1 MPRPTVT
8 SIDRR
13 SSLDAALHG
22 VTTEPGTV
30 EIERRG
36 LSSGVSAF
44 LVRHRR
50 WIAAAWVAIAVAL
63 IPGAVH
69 VEEHLDVAAR
79 ADGSESDLV
88 AKELTARFRSPF
100 ARSVIL
106 VATGIPSP
114 REASGREA
122 LADIVASIDHA
133 PGVRR
138 TISYLDDADTLFLG
152 GGGRSAFI
160 VVGLDALTRRPDTL
174 IAPLRAAT
182 TRLSD
187 TLRARYPELSLR
199 WTGEV
204 ALNADLRRVS
214 AADAQRA
221 ERRALP
227 LTLLLLVLAF
237 GSVAAAF
244 LPVAS
249 ALLAIGITLGAAAL
263 IARVWPLSVLL
274 QNVVTMLGLGLGTD
288 YALLVVSRFRE
299 ARAAGRDRAEAAE
312 EAARHTGR
320 TIALSALAVGIGFVA
335 LLAVPLN
342 ELRSIA
348 VGGLLAVSVSAS
360 FATTALPGILAWNG
374 PGIDL
379 GKVRRYGNRS
389 GERWRRWG
397 RFVGAHPLA
406 VLVAFGIP
414 VGALALQ
421 STRLRTELP
430 RGDWLPRDMESAR
443 ALHDLRDMKRG
454 GVVQEIRVV
463 LELPPGVPATS
474 DAGWSATSRL
484 TEALSRDSAV
494 ATARSLP
501 SLTRSG
507 SALLPRAAL
516 PALVP
521 DDIRSVFT
529 SRDGSA
535 ALVEIIPREEVQGAD
550 LTSYIRRVRAL
561 DAGAAS
567 GLPGARLR
575 VGGLPAFNADY
586 EDAIGGRF
594 FGIVAAI
601 VGGTLLALALGFRSL
616 LVPIKAVALNLL
628 SVAAAFGAVVLVFQE
643 GHGASLLGLSGGV
656 DGTFPAIPILVFCT
670 VFGLSMDY
678 EVFLVARVAEARR
691 SGHDEHSAIAEGLAR
706 TGGIITSAAAIMVV
720 VFGAFTLGSFLLIK
734 MLGFALAVAVLLD
747 ASVMRVA
754 IGPALLALAGRWNW
768 WPGERRSRDG

>member
-1 MPRPTVT
+1 V
-8 SIDRR
+8 
-13 SSLDAALHG
+13 
-22 VTTEPGTV
+22 
-30 EIERRG
+30 
-36 LSSGVSAF
+36 
-44 LVRHRR
+44 
-50 WIAAAWVAIAVAL
+50 AAAWLAFAAAL
-63 IPGAVH
+63 IPGALH
-69 VEEHLDVAAR
+69 VEEHLDVAAS
-79 ADGSESDLV
+79 AEGSESDLV
-88 AKELTARFRSPF
+88 AKELTGRFGSPF

-114 REASGREA
+114 AKPRGREA
-122 LADIVASIDHA
+122 LSAIVASIAHA

-138 TISYLDDADTLFLG
+138 TVSYLDASDTLFLG
-152 GGGRSAFI
+152 EGGTGAFV
-160 VVGLDALTRRPDTL
+160 VVGLDTLTRRPDTL

-187 TLRARYPELSLR
+187 TLRVRYPELSLR

-214 AADAQRA
+214 AADARSA

-263 IARVWPLSVLL
+263 VTRVWPLSVLL

-312 EAARHTGR
+312 EAARHSGR
-320 TIALSALAVGIGFVA
+320 TIALSALAVGIGFLA

-348 VGGLLAVSVSAS
+348 VGGLLAVGASAS

-374 PGIDL
+374 PGIDR
-379 GKVRRYGNRS
+379 GRIPRYAGRS
-389 GERWRRWG
+389 AERWRRWG
-397 RFVGAHPLA
+397 GFVSAHPLV
-406 VLVAFGIP
+406 VLIVFGIP
-414 VGALALQ
+414 VGALAFQ

-430 RGDWLPRDMESAR
+430 RGDWLPRDMESAL
-443 ALHDLRDMKRG
+443 ALHDLRAMRRG
-454 GVVQEIRVV
+454 GVVQEINVV
-463 LELPPGVPATS
+463 LELPPGVPAAS
-474 DAGWSATSRL
+474 DAGWSATGRL
-484 TEALSRDSAV
+484 TEALARDSVVAAV
-494 ATARSLP
+494 RSLP
-501 SLTRSG
+501 SLTRAGSG
-507 SALLPRAAL
+507 LLPRAAL
-516 PALVP
+516 LAMVPA
-521 DDIRSVFT
+521 DIRSVFE
-529 SRDGSA
+529 SRDGGA
-535 ALVEIIPREEVQGAD
+535 ALVQIIPREEVQGAD
-550 LTSYIRRVRAL
+550 LTSYIRRIRGL
-561 DAGAAS
+561 DAAAAS
-567 GLPGARLR
+567 GLPGTRLR

-601 VGGTLLALALGFRSL
+601 VGGTLLVLALGFRSL

-643 GHGASLLGLSGGV
+643 GHGASLLGLAGAVG
-656 DGTFPAIPILVFCT
+656 GTFPAIPILVFCT

-691 SGHDEHSAIAEGLAR
+691 AGHDEHSAIAEGLAR
-706 TGGIITSAAAIMVV
+706 TGAIITSAAAIMVV

-747 ASVMRVA
+747 AAVVRVA

-768 WPGERRSRDG
+768 WPGERRSRDRRRRRSHHGRGTT

>member
-1 MPRPTVT
+1 MRRRTLTSTSYRP
-8 SIDRR
+8 
-13 SSLDAALHG
+13 SLDSAVRGA
-22 VTTEPGTV
+22 TTGPGTA
-30 EIERRG
+30 EIARRG
-36 LSSGVSAF
+36 IASF

-50 WIAAAWVAIAVAL
+50 WVAVVWLTLAVAL

-88 AKELTARFRSPF
+88 TKELTARFGSPF

-114 REASGREA
+114 RVASGHEVLSA
-122 LADIVASIDHA
+122 IVASVEHA

-138 TISYLDDADTLFLG
+138 TISYLDNSDTLFLG
-152 GGGRSAFI
+152 EGGTSAFI

-237 GSVAAAF
+237 GSIAAGF

-249 ALLAIGITLGAAAL
+249 AMLAIGITLGAAAL

-320 TIALSALAVGIGFVA
+320 TIALSALAVGIGFLA

-348 VGGLLAVSVSAS
+348 VGGLLAVCASAS

-379 GKVRRYGNRS
+379 GRVRRYDDRS

-397 RFVGAHPLA
+397 RFVGAHPLL
-406 VLVAFGIP
+406 VLIVFGVP
-414 VGALALQ
+414 VGVLALQ
-421 STRLRTELP
+421 STRLRAELP
-430 RGDWLPRDMESAR
+430 RGDWLPSEMESAR
-443 ALHDLRDMKRG
+443 ALHDLRGMQRG
-454 GVVQEIRVV
+454 GVVQEISVV
-463 LELPPGVPATS
+463 LELPPGVSATS

-494 ATARSLP
+494 ASVRSLP
-501 SLTRSG
+501 SLT
-507 SALLPRAAL
+507 SAGAGFLPRASLLAM
-516 PALVP
+516 VP
-521 DDIRSVFT
+521 EDIRGAFA
-529 SRDGSA
+529 SRDGGA
-535 ALVEIIPREEVQGAD
+535 ALVQIIPRGEVQGAD
-550 LTSYIRRVRAL
+550 LTRYIRRVRSL

-567 GLPGARLR
+567 GLPGSRIR

-601 VGGTLLALALGFRSL
+601 VGGTLLVLALGFRSL

-628 SVAAAFGAVVLVFQE
+628 SVAGAFGAVVLVFQE
-643 GHGASLLGLSGGV
+643 GHGASLLGLAEPV

-678 EVFLVARVAEARR
+678 EVFLVARVADARR
-691 SGHDEHSAIAEGLAR
+691 SGHDERSAIAEGLAR

-754 IGPALLALAGRWNW
+754 IGPALLVLAGGWNW
-768 WPGERRSRDG
+768 WPGERRARDA

>member
-1 MPRPTVT
+1 MTRAGLPP
-8 SIDRR
+8 
-13 SSLDAALHG
+13 SLDAAAG
-22 VTTEPGTV
+22 GAAGATGATG
-30 EIERRG
+30 IARRG
-36 LSSGVSAF
+36 ISAF
-44 LVRHRR
+44 LVRRRR
-50 WIAAAWVAIAVAL
+50 WVTAAWIAIAVAL
-63 IPGAVH
+63 IPGALH
-69 VEEHLDVAAR
+69 VEEHFDVAAS
-79 ADGSESDLV
+79 ADGRESDLV
-88 AKELTARFRSPF
+88 AKELTARFDSPF

-114 REASGREA
+114 AETSGREA
-122 LADIVASIDHA
+122 LSAIVASIDHA

-152 GGGRSAFI
+152 EGGASAFI
-160 VVGLDALTRRPDTL
+160 VVGLDALTSRPDTL

-187 TLRARYPELSLR
+187 TLRARYPDLSLR

-204 ALNADLRRVS
+204 VLNADLRRVS

-221 ERRALP
+221 ESRALP

-237 GSVAAAF
+237 GSIAAGF

-263 IARVWPLSVLL
+263 VARVWPLSVLL

-299 ARAAGRDRAEAAE
+299 ARAAGRDRTEAAE

-320 TIALSALAVGIGFVA
+320 TIGLSALAVGIGFLA

-348 VGGLLAVSVSAS
+348 VGGLLAVAASAL

-374 PGIDL
+374 RWIDL
-379 GKVRRYGNRS
+379 GRVQRYGNRS

-397 RFVGAHPLA
+397 RFVGAHPVV
-406 VLVAFGIP
+406 VLIAFGVP
-414 VGALALQ
+414 VGVLALQ
-421 STRLRTELP
+421 STRLRAELP
-430 RGDWLPRDMESAR
+430 RGDWLPREMESAR
-443 ALHDLRDMKRG
+443 ALHDLRAMQRG
-454 GVVQEIRVV
+454 GVVQEISVV
-463 LELPPGVPATS
+463 LELPPGVRATS
-474 DAGWSATSRL
+474 DAGWAATSRL
-484 TEALSRDSAV
+484 TDVLSRDSAV
-494 ATARSLP
+494 ASVRSMP
-501 SLTRSG
+501 SLT
-507 SALLPRAAL
+507 SAGAGFLPRAAL
-516 PALVP
+516 LAMVP
-521 DDIRSVFT
+521 EDIRGIYA
-529 SRDGSA
+529 SRDGGA
-535 ALVEIIPREEVQGAD
+535 ALVQVIPREEVQGAD
-550 LTSYIRRVRAL
+550 LTSYVRRVRGL
-561 DAGAAS
+561 DAAAAS
-567 GLPGARLR
+567 GLPGTRLR

-586 EDAIGGRF
+586 EDAISGRF

-628 SVAAAFGAVVLVFQE
+628 SVAGAFGAVVLVFQE
-643 GHGASLLGLSGGV
+643 GHGASLLGLTGAV
-656 DGTFPAIPILVFCT
+656 DGIFPAIPILVFCT

-691 SGHDEHSAIAEGLAR
+691 SGHDERSAIAEGLAR

-720 VFGAFTLGSFLLIK
+720 VFGAFTLGGFLLIK

-754 IGPALLALAGRWNW
+754 IGPALLALAGKWNW
-768 WPGERRSRDG
+768 WPGERR

>member
-1 MPRPTVT
+1 MRHPTMTRT
-8 SIDRR
+8 SYRT
-13 SSLDAALHG
+13 SLDATAG
-22 VTTEPGTV
+22 GATSGPEAATIV
-30 EIERRG
+30 RRG
-36 LSSGVSAF
+36 ISAI
-44 LVRHRR
+44 LVRRRR
-50 WIAAAWVAIAVAL
+50 WVAAAWLALAVTL
-63 IPGAVH
+63 IPGAMH
-69 VEEHLDVAAR
+69 VEEHLDVAAS

-88 AKELTARFRSPF
+88 AKELTARFGSPF

-114 REASGREA
+114 AEASGRKA
-122 LADIVASIDHA
+122 LSAIVASIDRA

-138 TISYLDDADTLFLG
+138 TISYLDTSDTLFLG
-152 GGGRSAFI
+152 EGDTSAFV

-174 IAPLRAAT
+174 IAPLRAVT

-187 TLRARYPELSLR
+187 SLRARYPESALR

-204 ALNADLRRVS
+204 ALNADLRKVS

-237 GSVAAAF
+237 GSVAAGF

-249 ALLAIGITLGAAAL
+249 ALVAIGITLGAAAL

-299 ARAAGRDRAEAAE
+299 ARSAGCDRADAAE

-320 TIALSALAVGIGFVA
+320 TIGLSALAVGIGFLA

-348 VGGLLAVSVSAS
+348 VGGLLAVCASAL
-360 FATTALPGILAWNG
+360 FATTALPGILAWKG
-374 PGIDL
+374 ARIDL
-379 GKVRRYGNRS
+379 GRVRRNSNRS
-389 GERWRRWG
+389 DERWRRWG
-397 RFVGAHPLA
+397 RFVGAHPLV
-406 VLVAFGIP
+406 VLVLFGVP
-414 VGALALQ
+414 VGVLALQ
-421 STRLRTELP
+421 STRLRAELP

-443 ALHDLRDMKRG
+443 ALHDLRDMRRG
-454 GVVQEIRVV
+454 GVVQEISVV
-463 LELPPGVPATS
+463 LELPPGVKATD
-474 DAGWSATSRL
+474 DAGWAATRRL

-494 ATARSLP
+494 ASVRSLP
-501 SLTRSG
+501 SLTSVG
-507 SALLPRAAL
+507 TGFLPRAAL
-516 PALVP
+516 LAMVP
-521 DDIRSVFT
+521 EDIRGAFA
-529 SRDGSA
+529 SRDGGA
-535 ALVEIIPREEVQGAD
+535 ALVQVIPRDEVQGAD
-550 LTSYIRRVRAL
+550 LTGYIRRVRSL

-567 GLPGARLR
+567 GLPGSRIR

-628 SVAAAFGAVVLVFQE
+628 SVAGAFGAVVLVFQE
-643 GHGASLLGLSGGV
+643 EHGASLLGLAGAV

-691 SGHDEHSAIAEGLAR
+691 SGHDERAAIAEGLAR

-754 IGPALLALAGRWNW
+754 IGPALLTLAGRWNW
-768 WPGERRSRDG
+768 WPGERRACDG

>member
-1 MPRPTVT
+1 MRHPTV
-8 SIDRR
+8 SGA
-13 SSLDAALHG
+13 SYPPALDAPAG
-22 VTTEPGTV
+22 EAADRPGAARIV
-30 EIERRG
+30 RRG
-36 LSSGVSAF
+36 ISAL
-44 LVRHRR
+44 LVRRRR
-50 WIAAAWVAIAVAL
+50 WVIAAWLAIAVAL
-63 IPGAVH
+63 IPGALH
-69 VEEHLDVAAR
+69 VGEHLDVAAS

-88 AKELTARFRSPF
+88 AKELTTRFDSPF
-100 ARSVIL
+100 ARPVIL
-106 VATGIPSP
+106 VATGIPSLA
-114 REASGREA
+114 EESGREVLSA
-122 LADIVASIDHA
+122 IVASIAHA

-138 TISYLDDADTLFLG
+138 TISYLDNSDTLFLG
-152 GGGRSAFI
+152 KDGTSAYI
-160 VVGLDALTRRPDTL
+160 VVGLDALSRRPDTL
-174 IAPLRAAT
+174 VAPLRAAT
-182 TRLSD
+182 TRLSG

-237 GSVAAAF
+237 GSIAAGF

-299 ARAAGRDRAEAAE
+299 ARAAGRDRTEAAE
-312 EAARHTGR
+312 EAALHTGR
-320 TIALSALAVGIGFVA
+320 TIALSALAVGIGFLA

-348 VGGLLAVSVSAS
+348 VGGLLAVAASAL
-360 FATTALPGILAWNG
+360 FATTALPGILAWSG
-374 PGIDL
+374 GGIDL
-379 GKVRRYGNRS
+379 GRVRRYGDRS
-389 GERWRRWG
+389 GEHWRRWG
-397 RFVGAHPLA
+397 RLVGAHPLL
-406 VLVAFGIP
+406 VLIVFGIP

-421 STRLRTELP
+421 SRRLRAELP
-430 RGDWLPRDMESAR
+430 RGDWLPREMESAR
-443 ALHDLRDMKRG
+443 ALHDLRAMQRG
-454 GVVQEIRVV
+454 GVVQQLSVV
-463 LELPPGVPATS
+463 LELPPGVQATS

-484 TEALSRDSAV
+484 TEALARDSAV
-494 ATARSLP
+494 ASVRSLP
-501 SLTRSG
+501 SLT
-507 SALLPRAAL
+507 SAGAGFLPRAAL
-516 PALVP
+516 LAMVP
-521 DDIRSVFT
+521 EDVRGVFA
-529 SRDGSA
+529 SRDGGA
-535 ALVEIIPREEVQGAD
+535 ALVQIIPREEVQGAD
-550 LTSYIRRVRAL
+550 LTSYVRRVRGL
-561 DAGAAS
+561 DAVAAS

-628 SVAAAFGAVVLVFQE
+628 SVAGAFGAVVLVFQE
-643 GHGASLLGLSGGV
+643 GHGASLLGLTGPV

-691 SGHDEHSAIAEGLAR
+691 SGHDERSAIAEGLAR

-768 WPGERRSRDG
+768 WPGERHSRHP

>member
-1 MPRPTVT
+1 VT
-8 SIDRR
+8 
-13 SSLDAALHG
+13 
-22 VTTEPGTV
+22 
-30 EIERRG
+30 
-36 LSSGVSAF
+36 
-44 LVRHRR
+44 
-50 WIAAAWVAIAVAL
+50 AAWLAIAVAL
-63 IPGAVH
+63 IPGALQ
-69 VEEHLDVAAR
+69 VEEHLDVAAS

-88 AKELTARFRSPF
+88 AKELTTRFDSPF

-114 REASGREA
+114 EDESGREA
-122 LADIVASIDHA
+122 LSAIVASVAHA
-133 PGVRR
+133 PGVLR
-138 TISYLDDADTLFLG
+138 TISYLDNSDTLFLG
-152 GGGRSAFI
+152 EGGTSAFI

-182 TRLSD
+182 ARLSG
-187 TLRARYPELSLR
+187 TLRARFPELSLR

-227 LTLLLLVLAF
+227 LTLLLLVIAF
-237 GSVAAAF
+237 GSIAAGF

-263 IARVWPLSVLL
+263 IARAWPLSVLL

-320 TIALSALAVGIGFVA
+320 TIALSALAVGIGFLA

-348 VGGLLAVSVSAS
+348 VGGLLAVAASAL

-374 PGIDL
+374 AGIDL
-379 GKVRRYGNRS
+379 GRVRRYSNRS

-397 RFVGAHPLA
+397 RFVGAHPLV
-406 VLVAFGIP
+406 VLIAFGIP

-421 STRLRTELP
+421 SGRLRTELP
-430 RGDWLPRDMESAR
+430 RGDWLPGEMESAR
-443 ALHDLRDMKRG
+443 ALHDLRAMRRG
-454 GVVQEIRVV
+454 GVVQQMSVV
-463 LELPPGVPATS
+463 LELPPGVEATS

-494 ATARSLP
+494 ASVRSLP
-501 SLTRSG
+501 SLTSAGAGFLPRT
-507 SALLPRAAL
+507 ALLAMMPE
-516 PALVP
+516 
-521 DDIRSVFT
+521 DIRRVFA
-529 SRDGSA
+529 SRDGGA
-535 ALVEIIPREEVQGAD
+535 ALVQIIPREEVQGAN
-550 LTSYIRRVRAL
+550 LTSYIRRVRGL
-561 DAGAAS
+561 DAAAAS

-575 VGGLPAFNADY
+575 VGGLPAFNVDY

-616 LVPIKAVALNLL
+616 LIPIKAVTLNLL
-628 SVAAAFGAVVLVFQE
+628 SVAGAFGAVVLVFQE
-643 GHGASLLGLSGGV
+643 GHGASLLGLTGPVG
-656 DGTFPAIPILVFCT
+656 GTFPAIPILVFCT

-691 SGHDEHSAIAEGLAR
+691 SGHDERSAIAEGLAR
-706 TGGIITSAAAIMVV
+706 TGEIITSAAAIMVV

-768 WPGERRSRDG
+768 WPGERGSRHR